1 MAPQARNR
9 LTVLPKP
16 IAVPSLRQAPEV
28 VPASLDFLDL
38 VEVFCSL
45 RVLEAW
51 AELKTL
57 LCEDARLESIAARG
71 VAGPAAT
78 IEAMRFAAAGNAYT
92 VRDFEIE
99 ALGDEA
105 ALVRASISREEQP
118 MTVMSSVHWLVSGR
132 QGLIWRARMVADM
145 DEAERV
151 LRESGPGLGI

>member
-1 MAPQARNR
+1 
-9 LTVLPKP
+9 
-16 IAVPSLRQAPEV
+16 
-28 VPASLDFLDL
+28 
-38 VEVFCSL
+38 
-45 RVLEAW
+45 
-51 AELKTL
+51 
-57 LCEDARLESIAARG
+57 

-132 QGLIWRARMVADM
+132 HGLIWRARMVSDM
-145 DEAERV
+145 DQAERV

>member
-1 MAPQARNR
+1 MAPQTRN
-9 LTVLPKP
+9 LTVLPPP
-16 IAVPSLRQAPEV
+16 IALPSLRQAPEV

-51 AELKTL
+51 AELRTL

-92 VRDFEIE
+92 VRDFEIA

-105 ALVRASISREEQP
+105 ALVRASISREEQQP
-118 MTVMSSVHWLVSGR
+118 MTVMSCVHWLVSGR
-132 QGLIWRARMVADM
+132 QGLIWRARMVSDM
-145 DEAERV
+145 DQAERV